1 MEKIDNYI
9 VEKFKISKNT
19 ANNNLYRVNDEF
31 IIDPEKDY
39 YTNSACPALYR
50 VAENK
55 AADNNKSNQQQ
66 RKQNRKN
73 ACYSGKNKRF
83 C

>member
-39 YTNSACPALYR
+39 YTIKFLSITGGKLL
-50 VAENK
+50 
-55 AADNNKSNQQQ
+55 NKSHII
-66 RKQNRKN
+66 
-73 ACYSGKNKRF
+73 YTGKYRDEPLIVLF
-83 C
+83 LFF